1 MVAFGIKVASV
12 IISKL
17 LGVTILDLYF
27 KPWNLTGNDA
37 DIYGTMLL
45 HKTKSIL
52 GLKRRGYVF
61 IMNLGT

>member
-17 LGVTILDLYF
+17 LGLTILDLYF

-37 DIYGTMLL
+37 DMGPCMLL

-52 GLKRRGYVF
+52 GLKR
-61 IMNLGT
+61 

>member
-37 DIYGTMLL
+37 HGTMLL

-52 GLKRRGYVF
+52 GLKRQGYVF